1 MALLSVGRVV
11 GGKYVLEREIGRGGA
26 GVIVSA
32 QHIVLRQRVALKF
45 LRQEFAHEPEVVS
58 RFLREAQA
66 SALIRGEHVA
76 RVMDA
81 GTLETGEAFF
91 VMEYLEGRDLAA
103 VLAEDG
109 PLSLDDAIN
118 YVLQA
123 CEAVAE
129 AHALGI
135 IHRDLK
141 PGNLFLTRASDG
153 SSFIKVLDF
162 GLSKIETTGSLTA
175 LTADHHVIGSPHFM
189 SPEQMRSSRDVD
201 ERSDIWSLGAILFT
215 LLAHQYPFEGRFLTE
230 ICAAVMSGQ
239 MKRLSELRPDLPR
252 ALDEVV
258 ARCLHTVPEDRYDS
272 VVALSAALAPLASRR
287 AQAQAERVRRVFEE
301 TRVLAATPRATASGR
316 QSEVPAELVPVV
328 PRTTPPPSPPKLK
341 PASPSPRP
349 ATKPKVLPLPPVRA
363 PSLHPNSTLGESAL
377 PVPAVSLGPPRQ
389 FSELS
394 SVTSPSF
401 KKAWLN
407 PAHGIAAGPPPW
419 SNRSWSSSVSHESIT
434 TELVAEPQ
442 ADDSFGNT
450 LPPPLTVSAG
460 SPSPADRT
468 AEAVVAE
475 RSHDRR
481 TSFGSKLALL
491 GVFGA
496 IAAVGSALR
505 VMSPPST
512 SLPAAGAPSAT
523 SIIMTV
529 AEVASGSAPSATPAV
544 ELPSERAGLT
554 KRPNPIA
561 DTARPPMASTP
572 TSPSARLYP
581 SAARPKPAPLSPP
594 RPLGDDEII
603 RNLPH

>member
-230 ICAAVMSGQ
+230 ICAAVMGGQ

-258 ARCLHTVPEDRYDS
+258 ARCLHTAPEDRYDS
-272 VVALSAALAPLASRR
+272 VVALAAALAPLAPRR

-301 TRVLAATPRATASGR
+301 TRVLAATPRAMASGR
-316 QSEVPAELVPVV
+316 QSEVPAELVQVA
-328 PRTTPPPSPPKLK
+328 PRTTPSLPKLK
-341 PASPSPRP
+341 PAPPNPRP
-349 ATKPKVLPLPPVRA
+349 PTKPKVLPLPPVRA
-363 PSLHPNSTLGESAL
+363 PSLHLTSTLAESAL
-377 PVPAVSLGPPRQ
+377 PLTAVPLGPPRQ

-407 PAHGIAAGPPPW
+407 PTHGIAVGPPPW
-419 SNRSWSSSVSHESIT
+419 SNRSWSSSLSHESIT

-442 ADDSFGNT
+442 ADDSCGST

-460 SPSPADRT
+460 SPSPADQT

-481 TSFGSKLALL
+481 TSLGSKLALL

-496 IAAVGSALR
+496 IAAVGSALG

-523 SIIMTV
+523 SVIMTV
-529 AEVASGSAPSATPAV
+529 AEVASSSAPSATPAV

-554 KRPNPIA
+554 KRPNPIVGA
-561 DTARPPMASTP
+561 ARPPMASTP
-572 TSPSARLYP
+572 TSPSSRLSP
-581 SAARPKPAPLSPP
+581 SPSRPKTAPLSST
-594 RPLGDDEII
+594 RPLGDDEVI